1 MTKRH
6 DILEMKI
13 NAIYHP
19 ILINIKQNETR
30 SWIFI
35 WIYYNLLSLDLA
47 MILDTSFIVIV
58 IKLRLILR
66 NWTDDAKQQGGL
78 RARY

>member
-6 DILEMKI
+6 DILEIKI

-47 MILDTSFIVIV
+47 MIIVTSFIV